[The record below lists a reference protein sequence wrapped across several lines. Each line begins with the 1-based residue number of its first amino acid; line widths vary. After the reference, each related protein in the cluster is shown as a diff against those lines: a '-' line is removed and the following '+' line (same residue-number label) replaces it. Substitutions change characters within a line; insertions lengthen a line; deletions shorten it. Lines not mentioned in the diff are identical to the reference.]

1 MATLT
6 GDVQDQGG
14 VRRVTLRGSIDEHVD
29 FERLAKAIAAPVVA
43 LDFDK
48 VESINS
54 VGIRSWINFIK
65 QLSSSK
71 ITYERCP
78 AFFLDS
84 ISMVPGLAKGVTIA
98 SFYLPFSC
106 RSCDSDQPKLVTREQ
121 AKAPGF
127 TESLNTLFPC
137 QTCDRKVEFQD
148 DLEVFF
154 NFLG

>member
-1 MATLT
+1 MATLA
-6 GDVQDQGG
+6 GDVKDVGG
-14 VRRVTLRGSIDEHVD
+14 VRRVALKGSIDEHVD
-29 FERLAKAIAAPVVA
+29 FERLAKAITAPVVA

-48 VESINS
+48 VDAINS

-65 QLSSSK
+65 LISSSK

-78 AFFLDS
+78 TFLVDA

-121 AKAPGF
+121 AKASGF
-127 TESLNTLFPC
+127 LESMNTLFPC

-154 NFLG
+154 SFLG